1 MNLKIAKDSIKF
13 LNKFLPNSYGPFKLR
28 GSRVE

>member
-13 LNKFLPNSYGPFKLR
+13 LNKFLPNSYGPFELKGR
-28 GSRVE
+28 ERE